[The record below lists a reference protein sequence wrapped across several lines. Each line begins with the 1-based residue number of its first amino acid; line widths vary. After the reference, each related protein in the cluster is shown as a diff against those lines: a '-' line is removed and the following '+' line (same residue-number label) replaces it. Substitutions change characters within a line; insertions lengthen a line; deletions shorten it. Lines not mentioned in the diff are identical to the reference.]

1 MDIEKYWEKAIKHTE
16 VERARISYLNINT
29 STILPYII
37 LSESMVDNSDTVIR
51 KGKIE
56 VTKPVIYL
64 PDHTPILEGFEFED
78 KQISENSLITFLIL
92 RGVNLPSLKYSNILY
107 SLDIEGSP
115 LSDTVK
121 KYKEELIKAEDV
133 YTGLIIGPDDCWQFS
148 LLIYVAGLVM
158 KSAPQDIKKFLEE
171 LRKKFRQE

>member
-78 KQISENSLITFLIL
+78 N
-92 RGVNLPSLKYSNILY
+92 
-107 SLDIEGSP
+107 P